1 MRWHVSLNQCKDPGS
16 EFVVKKA
23 RNNLNGHSSVFP
35 AQGIVVVDDDI
46 GGIDGEEA
54 GGVLEQSF
62 VGQGGFEK
70 LRDESEEKENEND
83 AGMRVEGGI
92 ELGEVKKMMD
102 GGHDGGVIGEVDEEG
117 EGVAAEEVH
126 VESVGGGVEAA
137 KREDAGGEEGEGKEG
152 REEAEGHGFLE
163 ELPGHG
169 KVIVE
174 ADVGDQAVGQL
185 DGREGDAAGVEGGAD
200 LDGP

>member
-1 MRWHVSLNQCKDPGS
+1 M
-16 EFVVKKA
+16 VKKA

-35 AQGIVVVDDDI
+35 AQGIGVVDDDI

-92 ELGEVKKMMD
+92 ELGEVKKVMD
-102 GGHDGGVIGEVDEEG
+102 SGHDLVVIGEVD
-117 EGVAAEEVH
+117 V
-126 VESVGGGVEAA
+126 
-137 KREDAGGEEGEGKEG
+137 EG
-152 REEAEGHGFLE
+152 RRHGGSGGPRRECRQHYGTTRAERMDRTRKGGMSL
-163 ELPGHG
+163 
-169 KVIVE
+169 
-174 ADVGDQAVGQL
+174 ADMAFSGNFHVMGT
-185 DGREGDAAGVEGGAD
+185 
-200 LDGP
+200 

>member
-1 MRWHVSLNQCKDPGS
+1 M
-16 EFVVKKA
+16 VKKA

-35 AQGIVVVDDDI
+35 AQGIGVVDDDI

-126 VESVGGGVEAA
+126 VESVGGRVEAA
-137 KREDAGGEEGEGKEG
+137 LRDDAGGEEGEDEQR
-152 REEAEGHGFLE
+152 REESDGHGFLE
-163 ELPGHG
+163 ELPRDGH
-169 KVIVE
+169 VILE
-174 ADVGDQAVGQL
+174 ADVGDQPLCQL
-185 DGREGDAAGVEGGAD
+185 DGREGDAA
-200 LDGP
+200 